1 MHQNEIFEI
10 ALSHQTNKF
19 NINLCT
25 GETTYL
31 HCAEKMVAMRSL
43 SGETTYGRRKWL
55 QYDLCPEKVG
65 FHRTKRCLKVGGLQA
80 VPKGCAIG
88 KHKRRPPVC
97 HQEQRQPYA
106 RRAVT

>member
-1 MHQNEIFEI
+1 MHQNEIFKTT
-10 ALSHQTNKF
+10 LSHQTNKF

-25 GETTYL
+25 P
-31 HCAEKMVAMRSL
+31 EKRFC
-43 SGETTYGRRKWL
+43 RRKWL

-106 RRAVT
+106 RRAVA

>member
-25 GETTYL
+25 GVTRQ
-31 HCAEKMVAMRSL
+31 MVAL

-55 QYDLCPEKVG
+55 QYGLCPEKVG

-106 RRAVT
+106 RRAVA